1 MLRSIGGIVMLLFY
15 YPNHVSYGE
24 LLKKSCLI
32 ERDFLPMNMN
42 IHII

>member
-24 LLKKSCLI
+24 LIKKPCLI
-32 ERDFLPMNMN
+32 EWDFLSMNMN